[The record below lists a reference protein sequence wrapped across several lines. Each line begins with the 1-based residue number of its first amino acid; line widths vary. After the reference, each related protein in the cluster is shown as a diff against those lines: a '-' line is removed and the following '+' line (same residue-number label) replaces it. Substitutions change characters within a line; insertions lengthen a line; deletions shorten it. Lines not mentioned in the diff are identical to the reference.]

1 MRVHRYSPQVIA
13 FAQHEVMMFTPRMS
27 MRESMHEKVFSH
39 KAQIMSQVLRKV
51 FKRVYKGRLDA
62 DTQRAIITWA
72 QGDPIPSTYIEDIVE
87 AYDNDA
93 SVIDKINNAI
103 KTLRINRDKRN
114 KQRLNAYRVAHH
126 MRVCTPPSRPP
137 TPSNFLPLTCPCI
150 VETWTR
156 HRRQRVGKS
165 RGCDGCSECTWTVLN
180 ASSGQEFNRHKV
192 RLRGDSGTA
201 APSR

>member
-27 MRESMHEKVFSH
+27 MHESMQEKAFSH
-39 KAQIMSQVLRKV
+39 KAQIINQLLRKV

-72 QGDPIPSTYIEDIVE
+72 QGDPIPATYMEDIKE

-93 SVIDKINNAI
+93 GVIDKINAAI

-114 KQRLNAYRVAHH
+114 KQRLNTYRVAHH

-137 TPSNFLPLTCPCI
+137 FHQTNLPM
-150 VETWTR
+150 
-156 HRRQRVGKS
+156 HS
-165 RGCDGCSECTWTVLN
+165 
-180 ASSGQEFNRHKV
+180 
-192 RLRGDSGTA
+192 
-201 APSR
+201 